1 MFTDD
6 PKAVRDRFHLVQA
19 ITNQFWKVWMS
30 VYFPTLLVRQKWH
43 VDRRNVE
50 VGDICLLKDSNAY
63 RGEWR
68 LCEVASVSPDDRGRV
83 RNVRVMVKPKQG
95 GSPQYVPA
103 TPIYLNRHVS
113 NLVLLIPSEDRECSA
128 DDRTINASQINS
140 TSISKTS

>member
-1 MFTDD
+1 MT
-6 PKAVRDRFHLVQA
+6 
-19 ITNQFWKVWMS
+19 I
-30 VYFPTLLVRQKWH
+30 
-43 VDRRNVE
+43 
-50 VGDICLLKDSNAY
+50 GDICLLKDSNAY

-95 GSPQYVPA
+95 GSPQYIPA

-113 NLVLLIPSEDRECSA
+113 NLVLLIPAEDRELSA